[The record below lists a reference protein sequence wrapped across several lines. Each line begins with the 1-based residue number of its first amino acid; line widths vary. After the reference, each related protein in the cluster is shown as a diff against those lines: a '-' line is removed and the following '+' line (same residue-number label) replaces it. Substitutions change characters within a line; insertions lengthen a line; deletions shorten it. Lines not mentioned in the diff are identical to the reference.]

1 MGQEVVRCEDDKE
14 NIRRSLEKGEI
25 AVMSGVMWFGIV
37 VLVSVVVSGS
47 VGVILNAFLGD
58 SKENLS
64 EGGVV
69 SGEKTSRDENKGKG
83 EGVIIFD
90 GGVVSA
96 EYFRGYLDGHRDGS
110 GANDD
115 ALGMVAL
122 QQRCRDGYYAR

>member
-1 MGQEVVRCEDDKE
+1 
-14 NIRRSLEKGEI
+14 
-25 AVMSGVMWFGIV
+25 MSGAILFGVV

-47 VGVILNAFLGD
+47 VGVILKAFLGD
-58 SKENLS
+58 SKES
-64 EGGVV
+64 KGVEREGEDRGA
-69 SGEKTSRDENKGKG
+69 GETSRDKNKSKDKG
-83 EGVIIFD
+83 AIIFD

-110 GANDD
+110 GRNND

>member
-1 MGQEVVRCEDDKE
+1 
-14 NIRRSLEKGEI
+14 
-25 AVMSGVMWFGIV
+25 MSGAMWFLV
-37 VLVSVVVSGS
+37 VVVVSVIVSGS

-58 SKENLS
+58 SKESVS

-69 SGEKTSRDENKGKG
+69 RGVETSRDENKGEGKG
-83 EGVIIFD
+83 AIIFD

-110 GANDD
+110 GHNDD

-122 QQRCRDGYYAR
+122 QQRCRDGYYSR

>member
-1 MGQEVVRCEDDKE
+1 
-14 NIRRSLEKGEI
+14 
-25 AVMSGVMWFGIV
+25 MSGAMWFFV
-37 VLVSVVVSGS
+37 VVVVSVVVSGS

-58 SKENLS
+58 SKERRVDG
-64 EGGVV
+64 EDRGGV
-69 SGEKTSRDENKGKG
+69 KTSRDESKGKDKG
-83 EGVIIFD
+83 AIIFD

-110 GANDD
+110 GRNDD

>member
-1 MGQEVVRCEDDKE
+1 
-14 NIRRSLEKGEI
+14 
-25 AVMSGVMWFGIV
+25 MSGAMWFLV
-37 VLVSVVVSGS
+37 VVVVSVVVSGS

-58 SKENLS
+58 SKEN
-64 EGGVV
+64 GVEREDRGA
-69 SGEKTSRDENKGKG
+69 GETSRDENKSKDKG
-83 EGVIIFD
+83 AIIFD

-110 GANDD
+110 GRNDD

>member
-1 MGQEVVRCEDDKE
+1 
-14 NIRRSLEKGEI
+14 
-25 AVMSGVMWFGIV
+25 MSGAMWFLV
-37 VLVSVVVSGS
+37 VVVVSVVVSGS
-47 VGVILNAFLGD
+47 VGVILNFFLGD
-58 SKENLS
+58 SKENVS

-69 SGEKTSRDENKGKG
+69 SGVKTSRDEKDGKGKG
-83 EGVIIFD
+83 AVIFD

-110 GANDD
+110 GRNDD

>member
-1 MGQEVVRCEDDKE
+1 
-14 NIRRSLEKGEI
+14 
-25 AVMSGVMWFGIV
+25 MSGAMWFFV
-37 VLVSVVVSGS
+37 VVVVSVVVSGS
-47 VGVILNAFLGD
+47 VGVILNFFLGD
-58 SKENLS
+58 SKENVS

-69 SGEKTSRDENKGKG
+69 SGVETSRDENKGIGKGGG
-83 EGVIIFD
+83 EGAIIFD

-110 GANDD
+110 GRNDD

>member
-1 MGQEVVRCEDDKE
+1 
-14 NIRRSLEKGEI
+14 
-25 AVMSGVMWFGIV
+25 MSGAMWFFV
-37 VLVSVVVSGS
+37 VVVVSVVVSGS

-58 SKENLS
+58 SKESKGVES

-69 SGEKTSRDENKGKG
+69 ETSRDEKKGKG
-83 EGVIIFD
+83 EGAVILD

-110 GANDD
+110 GRNDD

>member
-1 MGQEVVRCEDDKE
+1 
-14 NIRRSLEKGEI
+14 
-25 AVMSGVMWFGIV
+25 MSGALWFGV
-37 VLVSVVVSGS
+37 VVVVSVVVSGS

-58 SKENLS
+58 SKENVS
-64 EGGVV
+64 EGG
-69 SGEKTSRDENKGKG
+69 GEKTSRDENKGKDKNA
-83 EGVIIFD
+83 IIFD

-110 GANDD
+110 GRNDD

>member
-1 MGQEVVRCEDDKE
+1 
-14 NIRRSLEKGEI
+14 
-25 AVMSGVMWFGIV
+25 MSGALLFGVV

-47 VGVILNAFLGD
+47 VGVILKAFLGD
-58 SKENLS
+58 SKESKGVDS
-64 EGGVV
+64 EGEDRGA
-69 SGEKTSRDENKGKG
+69 GETSRDENKGKDKG
-83 EGVIIFD
+83 AIIFD

-110 GANDD
+110 GRNDD

>member
-1 MGQEVVRCEDDKE
+1 
-14 NIRRSLEKGEI
+14 
-25 AVMSGVMWFGIV
+25 MSGALWFGVV

-47 VGVILNAFLGD
+47 VGVILKAFLGD
-58 SKENLS
+58 SKENKS
-64 EGGVV
+64 VEREGEDRGA
-69 SGEKTSRDENKGKG
+69 GETSRDENKGKDKG
-83 EGVIIFD
+83 AIIFD

-110 GANDD
+110 GRNDD

>member
-1 MGQEVVRCEDDKE
+1 
-14 NIRRSLEKGEI
+14 
-25 AVMSGVMWFGIV
+25 MSGAMWFFV
-37 VLVSVVVSGS
+37 VVVVSVVVSGS

-58 SKENLS
+58 SKES
-64 EGGVV
+64 RVD
-69 SGEKTSRDENKGKG
+69 GEDRGAGKTSHDENKGKG
-83 EGVIIFD
+83 DGAVIFD

-110 GANDD
+110 GRNDD

>member
-1 MGQEVVRCEDDKE
+1 
-14 NIRRSLEKGEI
+14 
-25 AVMSGVMWFGIV
+25 MSGAMWFLV
-37 VLVSVVVSGS
+37 VVVVSVVVSGS
-47 VGVILNAFLGD
+47 VGVILNFFLGD
-58 SKENLS
+58 SKENVS

-69 SGEKTSRDENKGKG
+69 SGVETSRDENKGKDKG
-83 EGVIIFD
+83 AIIFD

-110 GANDD
+110 GRNDD

>member
-1 MGQEVVRCEDDKE
+1 
-14 NIRRSLEKGEI
+14 
-25 AVMSGVMWFGIV
+25 MSGALLFGVV

-47 VGVILNAFLGD
+47 VGVILKAFLGD
-58 SKENLS
+58 SKENVS

-83 EGVIIFD
+83 DGAIIFD

-110 GANDD
+110 GRNDD

>member
-1 MGQEVVRCEDDKE
+1 
-14 NIRRSLEKGEI
+14 
-25 AVMSGVMWFGIV
+25 MSGALWFGVV

-47 VGVILNAFLGD
+47 VGVILKAFLGD
-58 SKENLS
+58 SKENKS
-64 EGGVV
+64 VEREGENRGA
-69 SGEKTSRDENKGKG
+69 GETSRDENKGKG
-83 EGVIIFD
+83 DSAIIFD

-110 GANDD
+110 GRNDD

>member
-1 MGQEVVRCEDDKE
+1 
-14 NIRRSLEKGEI
+14 
-25 AVMSGVMWFGIV
+25 MSGAMWFLV
-37 VLVSVVVSGS
+37 VVVVSVVVSGS
-47 VGVILNAFLGD
+47 VGVILDFFLGD
-58 SKENLS
+58 SKENVS

-69 SGEKTSRDENKGKG
+69 ETSRDENKGKDKG
-83 EGVIIFD
+83 AIIFD

-110 GANDD
+110 GHNDD